1 MSRGRIVGLLSV
13 LAGLISISLSLF
25 IAFAADFAA
34 TAETLAVPTLLL
46 AAIAL
51 VAGLLA
57 RFVLGKDNLGVAG
70 LGLALSAVVTLFTGL
85 PAS

>member
-1 MSRGRIVGLLSV
+1 
-13 LAGLISISLSLF
+13 LSLY

-34 TAETLAVPTLLL
+34 AAETLAVPTLLL

-51 VAGLLA
+51 VTGLSA
-57 RFVLGKDNLGVAG
+57 RFVIGKDNLGVAG
-70 LGLALSAVVTLFTGL
+70 LGLALSAVVSLFTGI